1 MTNLKDTTTIVQNK
15 AYSGSFQFVVNV
27 SQCQCQS
34 MSMSIIN
41 LYSAS
46 PQKH

>member
-27 SQCQCQS
+27 NVNQCQCQS
-34 MSMSIIN
+34 SIYIVHHRE
-41 LYSAS
+41 SIK
-46 PQKH
+46 QH